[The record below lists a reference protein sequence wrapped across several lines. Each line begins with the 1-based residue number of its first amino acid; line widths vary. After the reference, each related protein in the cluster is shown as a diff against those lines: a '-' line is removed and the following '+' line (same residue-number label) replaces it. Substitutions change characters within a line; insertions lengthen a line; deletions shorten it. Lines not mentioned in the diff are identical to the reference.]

1 MPTSDGIELT
11 HGDMF
16 QRNITS
22 ETTSSVAAGISGFA
36 NVSALCDDRSC
47 NGSDAVTTSL
57 TWELVNVTSAPDV
70 DDTTP
75 RWRYA
80 MNVGV
85 LFMATIGVIANLLT
99 FVTLTVNG
107 RAFSRMTGVLLKHQ
121 SLIDA
126 VVCTLASGVFM
137 QTSVWHVGVYAIDVV
152 ICFVWHNQ
160 YIYWAM
166 VFMSVWNL
174 VFIAV
179 DRLIAV
185 CFPIKY
191 MTQSP
196 IRVKIAIGL
205 TYLASIFIMSPS
217 VYLVSFLHGRCK
229 LGISLAPNVAD
240 KFYYWFSIFYLF
252 VSYIIPV
259 VSFIALYSRTILQ
272 LHRQRTA
279 IASVMQ
285 SHTPTR
291 STVRVTKCAI
301 TVTAIFI
308 VTISY
313 DSIYFFLGNV
323 GVTSYDLGSA
333 VQLVG
338 VLLTVCNSLA
348 NPFMYIV
355 FMPAFRRS
363 LKATICRR
371 RNSVQDAP
379 TS

>member
-1 MPTSDGIELT
+1 
-11 HGDMF
+11 MF
-16 QRNITS
+16 QPNTAS
-22 ETTSSVAAGISGFA
+22 ENPSSVAARISA
-36 NVSALCDDRSC
+36 IVNLSALCDGRSC
-47 NGSDAVTTSL
+47 NGSEDATMSL
-57 TWELVNVTSAPDV
+57 TWGLVNATSAPDG
-70 DDTTP
+70 DDTTTP

-80 MNVGV
+80 MNVCVLLLAPTGV
-85 LFMATIGVIANLLT
+85 VANLLT
-99 FVTLTVNG
+99 FATLTVNG
-107 RAFSRMTGVLLKHQ
+107 RAFSRMTALLLKHQ

-126 VVCTLASGVFM
+126 AVCTLASGVFM

-152 ICFVWHNQ
+152 ICFVWNNQ
-160 YIYWAM
+160 YIYWAI
-166 VFMSVWNL
+166 VLLSVWNL

-191 MTQSP
+191 LTKSP
-196 IRVKIAIGL
+196 VRVKIAIGV
-205 TYLASIFIMSPS
+205 TYLASIVSTSPS
-217 VYLVSFLHGRCK
+217 VNLVSFSHGRCT
-229 LGISLAPNVAD
+229 LGISLSPNVAD

-259 VSFIALYSRTILQ
+259 VSFVALYSRTILQ

-279 IASVMQ
+279 IASAIQ
-285 SHTPTR
+285 SHTLTR

-355 FMPAFRRS
+355 FMPGFRRS

-371 RNSVQDAP
+371 GNAVQDAL